1 MRKSENLCNLGKNS
15 TIISNGSISIR
26 NTSEIISTSCN
37 INKNNNNNNTNTKSW
52 KSSSTSTSKT
62 TTSVKI
68 INNKRERLGNE
79 SILNSGKESEPI
91 ESSRRIHT
99 GGNNTSSSDS
109 ITIKISNDDTSSS
122 IRGDEEKEK
131 TVTDIV
137 VDDRSN
143 SDHVLDLILA
153 HELAKALRAEDHER
167 FIEIYDFY
175 VPNHF
180 DRDRVSATLFFILN
194 PN

>member
-26 NTSEIISTSCN
+26 NTSEIISSSCS
-37 INKNNNNNNTNTKSW
+37 INKNNNNNNNNNTKSW
-52 KSSSTSTSKT
+52 KSSPTSTSKT

-68 INNKRERLGNE
+68 INNKREPLGNE
-79 SILNSGKESEPI
+79 SILNSGKESETI
-91 ESSRRIHT
+91 GSSRRIHT
-99 GGNNTSSSDS
+99 EGNITSSSDN
-109 ITIKISNDDTSSS
+109 ITIKISNDNSSSS
-122 IRGDEEKEK
+122 IQRDEQEEK
-131 TVTDIV
+131 TATDIV

-180 DRDRVSATLFFILN
+180 DRDRVSATLFFI
-194 PN
+194 